1 MARTLAIFDVG
12 GVMVDGHD
20 VRPRMAQLLGI
31 GLEELKP
38 LLVTAGSDELAVGR
52 LSAQRFWQRMLDLT
66 GKGVNEDLWG
76 VTFEPT
82 RRPVMYDLVQRLQAA
97 GVRVVAGTNTM
108 DAHFQI
114 HMNAGDYDVFN
125 KVYASQIMG
134 VAKPDVKFWEMIL
147 DAEGVPATE
156 AVFVDDMAENTEAAG
171 NLGLTTV
178 QCVDVVHTVAEVE
191 RLFGL

>member
-52 LSAQRFWQRMLDLT
+52 LSAQQFWQRMLDLT